1 MGCGASNARGPTI
14 DRSGE
19 RYVHLKHLEKSVA
32 LSGKVAAKIRPHR
45 KEYAV
50 PLRGEGDDATEVED
64 TRSSYLTVQEGDTV
78 SATQHL
84 LRFLTTKGESESES
98 SADRPLSSLGNL
110 DELSKAMLSVNA
122 GTNQVGALRVQLR
135 SKDPNARDPDGDRVP
150 LHWAAARGHT
160 KCAMVLLRAGADPQL
175 TERASGLT
183 CSELADERGHTQ
195 LAICLRGFAPP
206 SALPFHQRHPINGN
220 ASVVSVE
227 EEAPADLLAAE
238 EETPSPEA
246 PAPEAPAP
254 DATAPVE
261 QAAVP
266 PAGDQAAMWLAL
278 EAAARQGQPAR
289 MDGGGGRGAG
299 RGGRGAGAGGRG
311 SGVGGGGSG
320 ASSPRHS
327 PPSPRPPAQP
337 RRAPRRRKGGDEAMW
352 LEAEELE
359 RMRVEVEVARRG
371 QPTMAASTASPPDDA
386 MWLAWEAAQRGQP
399 FEIASTA
406 SAHPPSD
413 EAM

>member
-1 MGCGASNARGPTI
+1 MGCGASNARGPTVG
-14 DRSGE
+14 RSGE

-50 PLRGEGDDATEVED
+50 PLRGEGDDATEIED

-84 LRFLTTKGESESES
+84 LRFLTTKGESES

-289 MDGGGGRGAG
+289 MDGGGGRGGGGGG
-299 RGGRGAGAGGRG
+299 RGSGSGGRGAGAGGRG
-311 SGVGGGGSG
+311 SG
-320 ASSPRHS
+320 ASSPRHT
-327 PPSPRPPAQP
+327 PPSPRPPAP
-337 RRAPRRRKGGDEAMW
+337 VRRAPRRRKGGDEAMW
-352 LEAEELE
+352 LEAEQSE

-371 QPTMAASTASPPDDA
+371 QPTKAASTASPPDDA
-386 MWLAWEAAQRGQP
+386 MWLAWEAAQRGLP
-399 FEIASTA
+399 FEVASTA

>member
-1 MGCGASNARGPTI
+1 MGCGASNARGPTVG
-14 DRSGE
+14 RSGE

-50 PLRGEGDDATEVED
+50 PLRGEGDDATEIED

-84 LRFLTTKGESESES
+84 LRFLTTKGESES

-122 GTNQVGALRVQLR
+122 GTNQIGALRVQLR
-135 SKDPNARDPDGDRVP
+135 TKDPNSRDPDGDRVP

-289 MDGGGGRGAG
+289 MDGGGGRGGGGGG
-299 RGGRGAGAGGRG
+299 RGSGSGGRGAGAGGRG
-311 SGVGGGGSG
+311 SG
-320 ASSPRHS
+320 ASSPRHT
-327 PPSPRPPAQP
+327 PPSPRPPAP
-337 RRAPRRRKGGDEAMW
+337 VRRAPRRRKGGDEAMW
-352 LEAEELE
+352 LEAEQSE

>member
-1 MGCGASNARGPTI
+1 M
-14 DRSGE
+14 
-19 RYVHLKHLEKSVA
+19 HLKHLEKSVT

-122 GTNQVGALRVQLR
+122 GTNQVGALRVLLR

-206 SALPFHQRHPINGN
+206 SALSFHQRHSNNGN

-238 EETPSPEA
+238 EETASPEA

-311 SGVGGGGSG
+311 AGVGGRGSG
-320 ASSPRHS
+320 ASSPRHT

-352 LEAEELE
+352 LEAEESE

>member
-1 MGCGASNARGPTI
+1 MGCGASNARGPTV

-50 PLRGEGDDATEVED
+50 PLRGEGDDATEIED

-84 LRFLTTKGESESES
+84 LRFLTTKGESES

-122 GTNQVGALRVQLR
+122 GTNQIGALGVQLR
-135 SKDPNARDPDGDRVP
+135 TKDPNARDPDGDRVP
-150 LHWAAARGHT
+150 LHWASARGHT
-160 KCAMVLLRAGADPQL
+160 KCAMLLLRAGADPQL
-175 TERASGLT
+175 IERASGLT
-183 CSELADERGHTQ
+183 CCELADERGHTQ

-206 SALPFHQRHPINGN
+206 SAHSFHKRHATNGK

-227 EEAPADLLAAE
+227 EEAPADVLAAE
-238 EETPSPEA
+238 EETASQEV

-254 DATAPVE
+254 EATAPVE

-266 PAGDQAAMWLAL
+266 PAGGEAAMWLAL

-299 RGGRGAGAGGRG
+299 RGGRGAGVGGRGAGAGGRG
-311 SGVGGGGSG
+311 SGT
-320 ASSPRHS
+320 SSPRH
-327 PPSPRPPAQP
+327 PPPPPRPPAHP
-337 RRAPRRRKGGDEAMW
+337 RRAPGRGKGGDEAMW
-352 LEAEELE
+352 LEAEESD
-359 RMRVEVEVARRG
+359 RKRVEVEAVRQG
-371 QPTMAASTASPPDDA
+371 QPTKAASTASPPDDA
-386 MWLAWEAAQRGQP
+386 MWRAWEAAQRGQP
-399 FEIASTA
+399 FEFASTA
-406 SAHPPSD
+406 SAHPPAG

>member
-1 MGCGASNARGPTI
+1 MGCGASNARGPTVG
-14 DRSGE
+14 RSGE

-50 PLRGEGDDATEVED
+50 PLRGEGDDATEIED

-84 LRFLTTKGESESES
+84 LRFLTTKGESES

-122 GTNQVGALRVQLR
+122 GTNQIGALRVQLR
-135 SKDPNARDPDGDRVP
+135 TKDPNSRDPDGDRVP

-195 LAICLRGFAPP
+195 LAVCLRGFAPP
-206 SALPFHQRHPINGN
+206 SALSFQQRHSSNGG

-227 EEAPADLLAAE
+227 EEAPADVLAAE
-238 EETPSPEA
+238 EEAAAPEA

-254 DATAPVE
+254 EATVPVE

-266 PAGDQAAMWLAL
+266 LGGQAAMWLAL

-289 MDGGGGRGAG
+289 MDGGGGRGGGGGG
-299 RGGRGAGAGGRG
+299 RGSGSGGRGAGAGGRG
-311 SGVGGGGSG
+311 SG
-320 ASSPRHS
+320 ASSPRHT
-327 PPSPRPPAQP
+327 PPSPRPPAP
-337 RRAPRRRKGGDEAMW
+337 VRRAPRRRKGGDEAMW
-352 LEAEELE
+352 LEAEQSE

-371 QPTMAASTASPPDDA
+371 QPTKAASTASPPDDA
-386 MWLAWEAAQRGQP
+386 MWLAWEAAQRGLP
-399 FEIASTA
+399 FEVASTA